1 MIHQHEKETDKIQ
14 NKQTKAEKGFGEKGE
29 TDLFLAS
36 VHRFCRGRIPVSP
49 TSALKVEQLL
59 D

>member
-14 NKQTKAEKGFGEKGE
+14 NKQTKAEKDFREKGE
-29 TDLFLAS
+29 MGLFL
-36 VHRFCRGRIPVSP
+36 VGVQGFCRGRIPLFP
-49 TSALKVEQLL
+49 TSVLKVEQLL